1 MKGQV
6 QVETRKFEAALR
18 QLAAATGKSFRQVVD
33 QNSRLIAVNLAF
45 QTQPFGNSVAS
56 RKQGEAAVM
65 RDIGKVYRPANKV
78 FDELKGQS
86 EDQAK
91 GFYKAVKNG
100 DYALA
105 QDILRR
111 SGIKDRN
118 AEVGEFDEQWHR
130 KSKNRRGTVS
140 RHRAALV
147 TPDNKETKAYTKE
160 VQRRVGYA
168 KSGWIAAGSQIGK
181 LSRIPKWLRKD
192 ASNGTGSRRG
202 GTSNPSVVLN
212 NLVQYVSDVCPPD
225 QIAEA
230 LRIQREKMEAHI
242 RHVVANAGKKA
253 GFRVSGN
260 QGQPAP
266 EP

>member
-6 QVETRKFEAALR
+6 QIETRKFETALR

-33 QNSRLIAVNLAF
+33 QNARLIAVNLAF
-45 QTQPFGNSVAS
+45 QTQPFGNSIAS

-86 EDQAK
+86 EQQAK
-91 GFYKAVKNG
+91 GFYKAIKNG
-100 DYALA
+100 EYALA

-111 SGIKDRN
+111 SGIRDRN
-118 AEVGEFDEQWHR
+118 AEVGEFDAQWHR
-130 KSKNRRGTVS
+130 KSKNRRGRVS
-140 RHRAALV
+140 RNRTALI
-147 TPDNKETKAYTKE
+147 TPDNRDAKAYTKE

-168 KSGWIAAGSQIGK
+168 KSGWIAAGEQIGK
-181 LSRIPKWLRKD
+181 LSRVPKWMRKG
-192 ASNGTGSRRG
+192 ASNGSASKRG
-202 GTSNPSVVLN
+202 GEANPSVVLN
-212 NLVQYVSDVCPPD
+212 NLVAYVSDVLPPA

-242 RHVVANAGKKA
+242 RHVVANAGKKT

-266 EP
+266 QP